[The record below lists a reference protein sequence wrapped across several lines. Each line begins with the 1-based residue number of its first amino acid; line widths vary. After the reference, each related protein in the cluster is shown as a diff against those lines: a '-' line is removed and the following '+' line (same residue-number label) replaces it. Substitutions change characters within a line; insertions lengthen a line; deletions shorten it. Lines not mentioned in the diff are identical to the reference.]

1 MAMNASLLWGAVIL
15 VILLVF
21 IVDFWLA
28 LRRLEFYGS
37 VEDKRLFRREM
48 KFFILVVAY
57 ISIYNIWKYFDS
69 GSLNYLVTVFIN
81 LLWAIALLIAVS
93 PRLGLIT
100 REQHGLI
107 IYNRQR
113 ARLFIIVWA
122 STLFAVL
129 MWLAIM
135 P

>member
-1 MAMNASLLWGAVIL
+1 MNASLLWGAVIL
-15 VILLVF
+15 AILLVF

-48 KFFILVVAY
+48 IFFILVVAY
-57 ISIYNIWKYFDS
+57 FTTYDMWKYFNS
-69 GSLNYLVTVFIN
+69 GRSYYLITVCVN

-100 REQHGLI
+100 REQYGLI
-107 IYNRQR
+107 IYNRR
-113 ARLFIIVWA
+113 KMWLFFAVWA
-122 STLFAVL
+122 STLFAVQ
-129 MWLAIM
+129 MWLTITM